1 VPTRSEV
8 SGSDGPRH
16 SARHALWRL
25 ETMALMS
32 DVDLPVAHV
41 RPEVASAIDLVG
53 TLHGC
58 LMAAAGVDVGAG
70 TDGFKDQIGDH

>member
-1 VPTRSEV
+1 
-8 SGSDGPRH
+8 
-16 SARHALWRL
+16 
-25 ETMALMS
+25 MALMS

-58 LMAAAGVDVGAG
+58 LMAAAGVDVGAAG